1 MNGNSTKKY
10 NAEFIERE
18 FIKSVLMQ
26 VDIIPEV
33 TQIVN
38 LDDFSVELYKS
49 FYKAI
54 LELYSTDTK
63 ITKVNI
69 FKTMGAQG

>member
-38 LDDFSVELYKS
+38 LDDF
-49 FYKAI
+49 
-54 LELYSTDTK
+54 
-63 ITKVNI
+63 
-69 FKTMGAQG
+69 Q